1 MTDCK
6 ALLTLKQNAN
16 FKSRMLCLEQCLRSC
31 VLSRLSLSMPRI
43 DFSHLES
50 KSLEYSLESDFDC
63 CGSGFLSVALTEE
76 QEAEAKGLYR
86 VLFLVLQDPDALKTL
101 SFDQITKKKVR
112 SYLKHVHLEEHGST
126 IFVTLLGED
135 HIFPKFEDRE
145 NIIKETHC
153 NAHFPMR
160 PTLDMIQKTYW

>member
-1 MTDCK
+1 M
-6 ALLTLKQNAN
+6 
-16 FKSRMLCLEQCLRSC
+16 
-31 VLSRLSLSMPRI
+31 
-43 DFSHLES
+43 
-50 KSLEYSLESDFDC
+50 ESDFDSF
-63 CGSGFLSVALTEE
+63 GSGFLSVALTEE
-76 QEAEAKGLYR
+76 QETEAQELYR
-86 VLFLVLQDPDALKTL
+86 VSFLIFKDPDALKTL
-101 SFDQITKKKVR
+101 SLNKTTKKKVR